1 MKGDSKRQG
10 ASVKRILMFLLA
22 AFFLAG
28 CSSGFKYQ
36 RKAEPAQ
43 DSPKQLPVNI
53 AVVAFEDKTR
63 DFTSE
68 GNIFS
73 GYLFNLARTDI
84 NGTWLLAGAAF
95 SVSSLPAAQWSK
107 VLAEEMSVSGAFR
120 TVKFVFSPSEVPDG
134 EIVVE
139 GALTKAYFT
148 TINDKP
154 DEFMLH
160 LKARK
165 THDNTVAWEGDVG
178 KIAVRPGGLTTTCL
192 GYGGCVVGRI
202 HEYLNGV
209 MQGIFADVRRDL
221 VLALAPPPE
230 KKPDVPGQTSPE
242 EVIKNILGNQ

>member
-1 MKGDSKRQG
+1 MKRF
-10 ASVKRILMFLLA
+10 LMFLLA

-43 DSPKQLPVNI
+43 EASKQLPVKI
-53 AVVAFEDKTR
+53 AVVAFEDRTR
-63 DFTSE
+63 NFTSE
-68 GNIFS
+68 GNLFS

-107 VLAEEMSVSGAFR
+107 ALAEEMSSSGAFR
-120 TVKFVFSPSEVPDG
+120 TVKFVFSPSEVTEE

-148 TINDKP
+148 TINGKP

-165 THDNTVAWEGDVG
+165 AHDNTVAWEGDVG
-178 KIAVRPGGLTTTCL
+178 KIGVRPGGLTTTCL

-202 HEYLNGV
+202 TGYLNGI
-209 MQGIFADVRRDL
+209 MQGIFVDVRRDL
-221 VLALAPPPE
+221 ILALAPPPA
-230 KKPDVPGQTSPE
+230 KNPDGPGQASPE

>member
-1 MKGDSKRQG
+1 MKKVS
-10 ASVKRILMFLLA
+10 ILFLA
-22 AFFLAG
+22 ASLLAG

-53 AVVAFEDKTR
+53 AVVAFEDRTR

-73 GYLFNLARTDI
+73 GHVFNLARTDI
-84 NGTWLLAGAAF
+84 NGLSLNTGAAF
-95 SVSSLPAAQWSK
+95 TVSSLPAAKWSK
-107 VLAEEMSVSGAFR
+107 SLAEDMAASGAFR
-120 TVKFVFSPSEVPDG
+120 SVKFMFAPSEVTDE
-134 EIVVE
+134 EIVLE

-154 DEFMLH
+154 DEFVLH
-160 LKARK
+160 LKVRRMPG
-165 THDNTVAWEGDVG
+165 NTVVREGDVG
-178 KIAVRPGGLTTTCL
+178 KIGVRPGGLTTTCFT
-192 GYGGCVVGRI
+192 YGGCVVGRI

>member
-1 MKGDSKRQG
+1 MKRLLILFLS
-10 ASVKRILMFLLA
+10 AS
-22 AFFLAG
+22 FLAG

-36 RKAEPAQ
+36 RKADPAQ
-43 DSPKQLPVNI
+43 DGPKLPVKV
-53 AVVAFEDKTR
+53 AVVAFEDRTR

-73 GYLFNLARTDI
+73 GSVFNLARTDI
-84 NGTWLLAGAAF
+84 NGLSLNTGAAF

-107 VLAEEMSVSGAFR
+107 SLAEDMDASGAFR
-120 TVKFVFSPSEVPDG
+120 SVKFVFAPSEVTDE

-148 TINDKP
+148 TINGKP

-165 THDNTVAWEGDVG
+165 AHDNTVAWEGDVG
-178 KIAVRPGGLTTTCL
+178 KIGIRPPGLTSGCL

-202 HEYLNGV
+202 NKYLNGV
-209 MQGIFADVRRDL
+209 MQGIFADTRRDL
-221 VLALAPPPE
+221 VLALAPPPAE
-230 KKPDVPGQTSPE
+230 KKPDLPGQGSPE
-242 EVIKNILGNQ
+242 EVIKRILGKP